1 MIFWHLNIEVAIKI
15 LTLSISF
22 NILTINKVIMLLMK
36 IVNQCLTI
44 IVRLCLTSVVNLC
57 LTNVVKLCLTNIVKL
72 CLTNIVEFVKHNF
85 THRSFGLWVLLMW
98 VVPIHVS
105 LNYNPLFQG
114 KTLWFQPCCL
124 CTWVYLFL
132 RLRGYMFLFICG
144 CT

>member
-22 NILTINKVIMLLMK
+22 NILTINMVIMLLTK

-44 IVRLCLTSVVNLC
+44 IVRLCLT
-57 LTNVVKLCLTNIVKL
+57 NVVKLCLTNIVQL

-132 RLRGYMFLFICG
+132 CLRGYMFLFICG